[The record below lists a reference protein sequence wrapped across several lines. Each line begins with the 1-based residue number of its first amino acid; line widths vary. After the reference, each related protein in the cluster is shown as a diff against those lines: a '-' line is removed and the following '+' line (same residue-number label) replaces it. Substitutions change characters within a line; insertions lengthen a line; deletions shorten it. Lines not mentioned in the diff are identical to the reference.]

1 MMGMVCL
8 DGGGLKY
15 TQFIKRVVLDVHVSQ
30 SIHKSENNKPPREQE
45 IGRCICSM
53 LVRRF

>member
-8 DGGGLKY
+8 DVCQV
-15 TQFIKRVVLDVHVSQ
+15 QFIKRVVLDVHVSQ